1 MMRRSR
7 FTNVV
12 GFEHMNPKKG
22 SRWRTIWDI
31 NFKNNDI
38 PTTGNLLMNQG
49 SLTTLDGL
57 QYHLRVMNASTT
69 NWTVTA
75 DTGIVVDFAASS
87 NGSNRLE
94 MKIPYMPTLA
104 DGHIPRLRLSAAFS
118 DLTTSHNNDYIAAGI
133 GSYWRNNGI
142 PTNPAVWAVYD
153 HVNTTPT
160 YKWLARAVKG
170 TLGDSSPSGVT
181 TGSGANDS
189 TSADSGVIVL
199 EDSGQGVFLTRG
211 HSGNTNIIT
220 GSSSK
225 DQWYAGVSAL
235 GSNGLTNSQQQIFWR
250 SNSSYDGPYAV
261 LRTNNGNNSSQTV
274 TWERVVVEAFL

>member
-38 PTTGNLLMNQG
+38 ATTGDLLENQG
-49 SLTTLDGL
+49 SLTVVDGL
-57 QYHLRVMNASTT
+57 QYHLRVINAGTCSW
-69 NWTVTA
+69 NVTA

-87 NGSNRLE
+87 NGSSRLE
-94 MKIPYMPTLA
+94 MKIPYIPTLA

-118 DLTTSHNNDYIAAGI
+118 GLTVSHANDYIAAGL

-153 HVNTTPT
+153 CNTTAPT
-160 YKWLARAVKG
+160 FKWLCRAIKG
-170 TLGDSSPSGVT
+170 NLGDSSPSGVNT
-181 TGSGANDS
+181 ATGASDP
-189 TSADSGVIVL
+189 THADSGVIVL

-211 HSGNTNIIT
+211 HSGDTNIIT

-225 DQWYAGVSAL
+225 DQYYAQISAQ
-235 GSNGLTNSQQQIFWR
+235 GFNGYNDSQKQIFWK

-261 LRTNNGNNSSQTV
+261 LRTNNGSNGSQTV